1 MRHVRQLRER
11 LIGDRSKKVSESS
24 EKRLVRRYRL
34 QCVTLTLHS
43 AYRAMRCVKRRT
55 PRARDTNN
63 EVIPLSFFLFT
74 SAPAPTS
81 SFTTSSWPALTKI
94 KGINQ
99 RHTEQGQLRIPAMCR
114 AVHPPSS
121 VLSTSAPFSSKY
133 VTMSRWP
140 ADAAQCSG
148 VRLSCVC
155 QCCHKMPQAERIK
168 HPRHQQR

>member
-1 MRHVRQLRER
+1 M
-11 LIGDRSKKVSESS
+11 
-24 EKRLVRRYRL
+24 
-34 QCVTLTLHS
+34 TLMLHS
-43 AYRAMRCVKRRT
+43 VCRAMRRVIKT
-55 PRARDTNN
+55 VARARDTNKG
-63 EVIPLSFFLFT
+63 VIPLSFFLFT

-94 KGINQ
+94 KILV
-99 RHTEQGQLRIPAMCR
+99 RHTEQGQLHIPAMCR
-114 AVHPPSS
+114 AVHPPAS

-155 QCCHKMPQAERIK
+155 QSCHKVHQADRSK
-168 HPRHQQR
+168 RSQHQQR